1 MNKKTFWKSIVS
13 FVLCYA
19 LIAPFMNVFV
29 NAQEGNAKLV
39 TRLQNRP
46 KLRVEAAKFDKAIA
60 NLKPLAGKTA
70 FDKNDIATI
79 DAFIGEIDDGESIV
93 IRAQSKAFAAAQ
105 DVKAF
110 EDGVKAAAKGKN
122 PQAFID
128 SLEENPRAVLQI
140 DGATKAANA
149 FTNSIKAD
157 AAILRTVGERLK
169 AAGKKPISQKTD
181 AAPLFTLVN
190 ASFQPGI
197 LPAVNASFQPRIQSA
212 QNDLFDASPGSMKGS
227 STVKQ
232 TVVLEAALI
241 ALAAAYLG
249 VQLTR
254 LTTGV
259 IGACVRRAMVEHRA
273 CIREERADG
282 GGLSHSER
290 LFCRGEFLF
299 DAAIC
304 IILPV

>member
-13 FVLCYA
+13 FVLCFA
-19 LIAPFMNVFV
+19 LVAPFMNVV
-29 NAQEGNAKLV
+29 VKAQEGNAKLV

-46 KLRVEAAKFDKAIA
+46 KLRVEAANFDKAIA
-60 NLKPLAGKTA
+60 NLKPLSSKTT
-70 FDKNDIATI
+70 FNNNDIATI
-79 DAFIGEIDDGESIV
+79 DKFIGEVDDGESIIV
-93 IRAQSKAFAAAQ
+93 RAQSKAFAAAQ

-140 DGATKAANA
+140 DGASKAANA

-157 AAILRTVGERLK
+157 AVILKTVGERLK
-169 AAGKKPISQKTD
+169 AVGKKPISQKTD

-190 ASFQPGI
+190 ASLQP
-197 LPAVNASFQPRIQSA
+197 AIQSV
-212 QNDLFDASPGSMKGS
+212 QNDLFDASPGSVKGGS
-227 STVKQ
+227 AVRQ
-232 TVVLEAALI
+232 TGVLEVALI

-259 IGACVRRAMVEHRA
+259 IGACIRRAMVEHRA

-299 DAAIC
+299 DAGVC
-304 IILPV
+304 IIFPV